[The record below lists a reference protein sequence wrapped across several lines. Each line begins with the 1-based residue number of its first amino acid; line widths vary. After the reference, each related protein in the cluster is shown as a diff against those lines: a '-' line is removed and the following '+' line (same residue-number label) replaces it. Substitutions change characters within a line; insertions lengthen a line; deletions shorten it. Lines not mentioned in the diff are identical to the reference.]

1 MGVGIEVRGLNAW
14 YGKNQSLKS
23 IDMTMPANHV
33 TAVIGPSGCGKSTFV
48 RCLNRMH
55 ETIPEAHAEGTVK
68 VGEMDVYGSGS
79 DPVEVRRRI
88 GMVFQKPNPFPTMS
102 IYDNVAAG
110 LKLNGFRNRKQ
121 MNELVERSLKLAA
134 LWDEVKD
141 TLHKKSGASLSGGQQ
156 QRLCIARA
164 LAVEPEVLLMD
175 EPASALDPISTSK
188 IEELIFQLK
197 QHYTVVI
204 VTHNMQQAARV
215 AEFTGVF
222 PDGKS
227 HRVRQDRKDLY
238 HPRRQADGRLHY
250 RQVWIMRS
258 RFQQGLDELKE
269 KLLRMGGLAE
279 QAIDRATEAYRTR
292 DSKYCQMVLTGESA
306 INEAE
311 REIDELSLDLL
322 AMQQPMAVDLRFILA
337 VLKINADLER
347 VGDQAVNIAQRVL
360 DLISEPEVQLPVDIP
375 RMADSVSTMVQRALE
390 AFLDGKAEVAEAVL
404 QMDGIVDRM
413 KDEAFIV
420 LVQKMHNEPSVTRSA
435 LNVLLISRNLER
447 IADHATNIA
456 EDVIFWVRGADV
468 RHGGAHYRQ

>member
-1 MGVGIEVRGLNAW
+1 
-14 YGKNQSLKS
+14 
-23 IDMTMPANHV
+23 
-33 TAVIGPSGCGKSTFV
+33 
-48 RCLNRMH
+48 
-55 ETIPEAHAEGTVK
+55 
-68 VGEMDVYGSGS
+68 
-79 DPVEVRRRI
+79 
-88 GMVFQKPNPFPTMS
+88 
-102 IYDNVAAG
+102 
-110 LKLNGFRNRKQ
+110 
-121 MNELVERSLKLAA
+121 
-134 LWDEVKD
+134 
-141 TLHKKSGASLSGGQQ
+141 
-156 QRLCIARA
+156 
-164 LAVEPEVLLMD
+164 
-175 EPASALDPISTSK
+175 
-188 IEELIFQLK
+188 
-197 QHYTVVI
+197 
-204 VTHNMQQAARV
+204 
-215 AEFTGVF
+215 
-222 PDGKS
+222 
-227 HRVRQDRKDLY
+227 
-238 HPRRQADGRLHY
+238 
-250 RQVWIMRS
+250 MRS

-292 DSKYCQMVLTGESA
+292 DSKYCQMVLTGENA

-420 LVQKMHNEPSVTRSA
+420 LVQKMHNEPAVTRPA

>member
-1 MGVGIEVRGLNAW
+1 
-14 YGKNQSLKS
+14 
-23 IDMTMPANHV
+23 
-33 TAVIGPSGCGKSTFV
+33 
-48 RCLNRMH
+48 
-55 ETIPEAHAEGTVK
+55 
-68 VGEMDVYGSGS
+68 
-79 DPVEVRRRI
+79 
-88 GMVFQKPNPFPTMS
+88 
-102 IYDNVAAG
+102 
-110 LKLNGFRNRKQ
+110 
-121 MNELVERSLKLAA
+121 
-134 LWDEVKD
+134 
-141 TLHKKSGASLSGGQQ
+141 
-156 QRLCIARA
+156 
-164 LAVEPEVLLMD
+164 
-175 EPASALDPISTSK
+175 
-188 IEELIFQLK
+188 
-197 QHYTVVI
+197 
-204 VTHNMQQAARV
+204 
-215 AEFTGVF
+215 
-222 PDGKS
+222 
-227 HRVRQDRKDLY
+227 
-238 HPRRQADGRLHY
+238 
-250 RQVWIMRS
+250 MRS

-292 DSKYCQMVLTGESA
+292 DSKYCQMVLTGENA

-375 RMADSVSTMVQRALE
+375 RMADSVSIMVQRALE

-404 QMDGIVDRM
+404 QMDGMVDRM

-420 LVQKMHNEPSVTRSA
+420 LVHKMHNEPAVTRSA

>member
-1 MGVGIEVRGLNAW
+1 
-14 YGKNQSLKS
+14 
-23 IDMTMPANHV
+23 
-33 TAVIGPSGCGKSTFV
+33 
-48 RCLNRMH
+48 
-55 ETIPEAHAEGTVK
+55 
-68 VGEMDVYGSGS
+68 
-79 DPVEVRRRI
+79 
-88 GMVFQKPNPFPTMS
+88 
-102 IYDNVAAG
+102 
-110 LKLNGFRNRKQ
+110 
-121 MNELVERSLKLAA
+121 
-134 LWDEVKD
+134 
-141 TLHKKSGASLSGGQQ
+141 
-156 QRLCIARA
+156 
-164 LAVEPEVLLMD
+164 
-175 EPASALDPISTSK
+175 
-188 IEELIFQLK
+188 
-197 QHYTVVI
+197 
-204 VTHNMQQAARV
+204 
-215 AEFTGVF
+215 
-222 PDGKS
+222 
-227 HRVRQDRKDLY
+227 
-238 HPRRQADGRLHY
+238 
-250 RQVWIMRS
+250 MRS

-269 KLLRMGGLAE
+269 KLLPMGGLAE

-292 DSKYCQMVLTGESA
+292 DSKYCQMVLAGESA
-306 INEAE
+306 INDAE

-420 LVQKMHNEPSVTRSA
+420 LVQKMHNEPAVTRSA

>member
-1 MGVGIEVRGLNAW
+1 
-14 YGKNQSLKS
+14 
-23 IDMTMPANHV
+23 
-33 TAVIGPSGCGKSTFV
+33 
-48 RCLNRMH
+48 
-55 ETIPEAHAEGTVK
+55 
-68 VGEMDVYGSGS
+68 
-79 DPVEVRRRI
+79 
-88 GMVFQKPNPFPTMS
+88 
-102 IYDNVAAG
+102 
-110 LKLNGFRNRKQ
+110 
-121 MNELVERSLKLAA
+121 
-134 LWDEVKD
+134 
-141 TLHKKSGASLSGGQQ
+141 
-156 QRLCIARA
+156 
-164 LAVEPEVLLMD
+164 
-175 EPASALDPISTSK
+175 
-188 IEELIFQLK
+188 
-197 QHYTVVI
+197 
-204 VTHNMQQAARV
+204 
-215 AEFTGVF
+215 
-222 PDGKS
+222 
-227 HRVRQDRKDLY
+227 
-238 HPRRQADGRLHY
+238 
-250 RQVWIMRS
+250 MRS

-292 DSKYCQMVLTGESA
+292 DSKYCQMVLSGESA
-306 INEAE
+306 INDAE

-420 LVQKMHNEPSVTRSA
+420 LVQKMHNEPAVTRSA